1 MTFNFDFCKLKK
13 VSQDTLYN
21 SIENKL
27 DIIDS
32 QTYMP
37 CFSKYI
43 KLHNDYSKKMFCLK
57 DNYVLLEILDIDEDS
72 KTKLQGKVK
81 ARMIKTQIYTK
92 SKLGLFIL

>member
-13 VSQDTLYN
+13 VSQDTLYD

-32 QTYMP
+32 QSYMP

-57 DNYVLLEILDIDEDS
+57 DNYVLLEILDIDEDN
-72 KTKLQGKVK
+72 KKNYKVK
-81 ARMIKTQIYTK
+81 
-92 SKLGLFIL
+92 